1 MLSSTPLTGIRLPFL
16 EYGIGHA
23 LRYLSDL
30 GVFPTELGIDIL
42 ILATHV
48 FAADTRISRASE
60 SQDGWT
66 REIRLIVPVS
76 EPDIWIDAAP
86 IFIRML
92 NFLTGDKWNLLF
104 RHRPHYA
111 TIISPRHSSALF
123 APQFDDIA
131 LFSGGLDSLIRAIN
145 SLEMRRKPLLISHA
159 NEGAISECSI
169 CSFQIIKKTLPREG
183 GLSVCDFGCQYQMVW
198 LKDLLAKILPVE
210 GLSFL
215 LLGIF
220 AASGLDRQFSLKV
233 PEKWFNSN

>member
-1 MLSSTPLTGIRLPFL
+1 MKRHVIIGRYGSNDNFQFTPNIDETVTYLELLSSTPLTGIRLPFL

-111 TIISPRHSSALF
+111 TIISPRKLHPPELTNYGEPSLQLPFVSS
-123 APQFDDIA
+123 PIY
-131 LFSGGLDSLIRAIN
+131 
-145 SLEMRRKPLLISHA
+145 KA
-159 NEGAISECSI
+159 N
-169 CSFQIIKKTLPREG
+169 TL
-183 GLSVCDFGCQYQMVW
+183 
-198 LKDLLAKILPVE
+198 
-210 GLSFL
+210 
-215 LLGIF
+215 
-220 AASGLDRQFSLKV
+220 
-233 PEKWFNSN
+233 